1 MIELSE
7 TNSLLSSVSLSA
19 KNFFRVSYRTGGQLQ
34 SHCFQASDTFNKQ
47 QWINCIRQAKEAAAL
62 TGDQLPETGV
72 SLCCEDERRMWGE
85 TETGPYLK
93 GETGP
98 GGGTGLCLGEELP
111 ADGRTGL
118 GSGGEMGTDDEARR
132 GTSEA
137 GTGAG
142 ADEGRGVEV
151 LAEPGAGADWKMDGR
166 GGGEA
171 LSGGAGEKEVM
182 EEEEEERRGTEKE
195 AEVDMDTGEVESLRC
210 EELAHR
216 C

>member
-1 MIELSE
+1 M
-7 TNSLLSSVSLSA
+7 
-19 KNFFRVSYRTGGQLQ
+19 
-34 SHCFQASDTFNKQ
+34 
-47 QWINCIRQAKEAAAL
+47 
-62 TGDQLPETGV
+62 
-72 SLCCEDERRMWGE
+72 SLCRDPGLEDERRMWGE

-93 GETGP
+93 GEAGP
-98 GGGTGLCLGEELP
+98 GGGMGLCLGEELP

-118 GSGGEMGTDDEARR
+118 GSGGETGTDDEARR
-132 GTSEA
+132 GTSET

-142 ADEGRGVEV
+142 ADEGRGVEA
-151 LAEPGAGADWKMDGR
+151 LAEPGARAVWKMASR

-182 EEEEEERRGTEKE
+182 EEERSGTEKE